1 MNYLSGQIPTTIG
14 NLTKLETL
22 DLSGNQLSGP
32 IPAQIWTL
40 TNLTALRLHS
50 NGLTGEIP
58 PEIKNLSRLKTLGL
72 HINKLTGGIP
82 PEIGQLLQLEDLYLY
97 DNPLGGSIPSTLGQ
111 LTKLWRLDLR
121 SSDLT
126 GIIPQELENLPLT
139 HLELTGN
146 DFTGCIPRGLSNVQY
161 NDIDWLMEF
170 DGLSLCGGS
179 NAPPSLDSA
188 TVDGNTLTLTYNE
201 RLRTIS
207 PPVTGD
213 YAVTV
218 DGTARALT
226 GVSLSGSAVTL
237 TLTSVVQ
244 AGQTV
249 LLSYTPGSNPVEDP
263 GGADAAALTNHPVAN
278 DTAAPP
284 TLDSAEV
291 DGAALTLT
299 YDDALD
305 EASKP
310 ATTAYMVSVDSITV
324 GVTAVS
330 VSGTTVTLTLASPVQ
345 AGQTVTATY
354 VVPNTDPVQDTD
366 GIPADE
372 LTDEPVNNVT
382 NTDPVFTSA
391 ATFTVAEHT
400 QAVGTVVAEDHDSP
414 DNVTSYAIDPADP
427 ANDGALFTINNTGEL
442 AFREAN
448 GADYE
453 HTGAVDGG
461 NAYRVT
467 VTVTSG
473 NGTRERTS
481 IQEVTVTVT
490 NVDEDGRLLF
500 SSEQPQVG
508 TTLLVTVDDPDGSVT
523 VTTWTWERSSDQ
535 TNWSTIPNSEI
546 TSVGSAASY
555 EPVAADVGKYLR
567 ITADYSDPVGS
578 ADQVQR
584 ALSNAVRAAP
594 DSNSAPAFPS
604 SETGQRSVPDRTSP
618 NVNIGHPVIAT
629 DPDNDLLTY
638 SLGGTDKDSFDIVP
652 LSGQLRTEAPLNQE
666 TKSTYTVTVTATDPS
681 GEDATITVTIT
692 VADEEEENSNGQ
704 STSEENGGGSP
715 FIGGGPPSGPI
726 PSDDDFGWTVTGD
739 IDPLAPGNDE
749 PTGLWGDGK
758 TLWVGQ
764 NGSGSAAD
772 GIFVY
777 DIASGDRRSD
787 LDFELDE
794 TNRAPRGL
802 WSDEKTM
809 WVTDSGQNRIFA
821 YGLVSKERLEEREIE
836 LISRNGYARGLW
848 SDGERLWVL
857 DSAADAV
864 FLYDIETR
872 QHVGEYALHS
882 ANDDPHGIWSD
893 RVGIWVSDGGARK
906 LFAYRVD
913 GSALVRE
920 SNDDFTGLSRAGN
933 NSPRGIWSDGD
944 LMYVVDSY
952 DERIYTYN
960 MPDAIDA
967 RLASLALSDVDIG
980 EFSSL
985 RTEYTGIP
993 DEGLTETTVVAVA
1006 AQSDATVVIAPPDT
1020 DGDRQTGHQVA
1031 VEEDAE
1037 VTATVISPDGT
1048 RSKVYRVRIRNGAGT
1063 EAAPVSDCG
1072 TLTLPLALPQGGDF
1086 VVVPAGAS
1094 TTVVDLFGGT
1104 DVTIVWKYNRATRA
1118 WDLFYIPARNRNT
1131 FAITA
1136 GDLLWVVSP
1145 RAQTLTVEGTPS
1157 LIPSSAADLITLSL
1171 REGRDFA
1178 VVPAGVSTT
1187 AADLFG
1193 STDVTI
1199 VRKYNRATRAWDLFY
1214 IPARNRNTFAITA
1227 EDLLWV
1233 VSPRA
1238 QALTME
1244 GTPPPTPPVS
1254 DCGTLTL
1261 PLALPQGGDFV
1272 VVPAGVSTTAADL
1285 FGSTD
1290 VTIVRKY
1297 NRATRAWDLFYIPA
1311 RNRNTF
1317 AITAE
1322 DLLWVVSP
1330 RAQTLTMEGTPPPTP
1345 PSTAELNTLTLREG
1359 RDFVA
1364 VPAGVSTTA
1373 TDLFGST
1380 DVTIVWKYNR
1390 ATRAWDLFYIPA
1402 RNRNTFAITA
1412 GDLLWV
1418 VSPRAQTL
1426 TG

>member
-1 MNYLSGQIPTTIG
+1 MSARTEPSSPTPRITNNADLVADCKILWDAKVTLEGTSNVRHPLDWSDSTSISDWEGVTVDGSPKRVTKIYLQFNGRPPNDYRRLRGGIPASYGSLSALVELNLSWNYLRGSIPSELGNLTNLVRLVLSSNNLSGQIPTTIG

-22 DLSGNQLSGP
+22 DLSNNQLSGP

-82 PEIGQLLQLEDLYLY
+82 PEIGQLLQLENLYLY
-97 DNPLGGSIPSTLGQ
+97 NNPLGGSIPSTLGQ

-139 HLELTGN
+139 HLELSAN
-146 DFTGCIPRGLSNVQY
+146 NYTGCIPNGLQDVQY
-161 NDIDWLMEF
+161 NDIDLLMVT
-170 DGLSLCGGS
+170 GLSLCDGT
-179 NAPPSLDSA
+179 NAPP
-188 TVDGNTLTLTYNE
+188 T
-201 RLRTIS
+201 
-207 PPVTGD
+207 
-213 YAVTV
+213 
-218 DGTARALT
+218 
-226 GVSLSGSAVTL
+226 
-237 TLTSVVQ
+237 
-244 AGQTV
+244 
-249 LLSYTPGSNPVEDP
+249 
-263 GGADAAALTNHPVAN
+263 
-278 DTAAPP
+278 
-284 TLDSAEV
+284 
-291 DGAALTLT
+291 
-299 YDDALD
+299 
-305 EASKP
+305 
-310 ATTAYMVSVDSITV
+310 
-324 GVTAVS
+324 
-330 VSGTTVTLTLASPVQ
+330 
-345 AGQTVTATY
+345 
-354 VVPNTDPVQDTD
+354 
-366 GIPADE
+366 
-372 LTDEPVNNVT
+372 
-382 NTDPVFTSA
+382 
-391 ATFTVAEHT
+391 
-400 QAVGTVVAEDHDSP
+400 
-414 DNVTSYAIDPADP
+414 
-427 ANDGALFTINNTGEL
+427 
-442 AFREAN
+442 
-448 GADYE
+448 
-453 HTGAVDGG
+453 
-461 NAYRVT
+461 
-467 VTVTSG
+467 
-473 NGTRERTS
+473 
-481 IQEVTVTVT
+481 
-490 NVDEDGRLLF
+490 
-500 SSEQPQVG
+500 
-508 TTLLVTVDDPDGSVT
+508 
-523 VTTWTWERSSDQ
+523 
-535 TNWSTIPNSEI
+535 
-546 TSVGSAASY
+546 
-555 EPVAADVGKYLR
+555 
-567 ITADYSDPVGS
+567 
-578 ADQVQR
+578 
-584 ALSNAVRAAP
+584 
-594 DSNSAPAFPS
+594 
-604 SETGQRSVPDRTSP
+604 
-618 NVNIGHPVIAT
+618 
-629 DPDNDLLTY
+629 
-638 SLGGTDKDSFDIVP
+638 
-652 LSGQLRTEAPLNQE
+652 
-666 TKSTYTVTVTATDPS
+666 
-681 GEDATITVTIT
+681 
-692 VADEEEENSNGQ
+692 DEEEENSNGQ

-726 PSDDDFGWTVTGD
+726 PSDADFGWTVTGD

-764 NGSGSAAD
+764 NGSGSTAD

-857 DSAADAV
+857 DSDADAV

-893 RVGIWVSDGGARK
+893 RVGIWISDGGARE
-906 LFAYRVD
+906 LFAYRVS

-985 RTEYTGIP
+985 RTEYTGVP

-1020 DGDRQTGHQVA
+1020 DDDRESGHQVA

-1037 VTATVISPDGT
+1037 VTATVTSPDGT
-1048 RSKVYRVRIRNGAGT
+1048 RNKVYRVRIRNGAGT

-1072 TLTLPLALPQGGDF
+1072 TLALTIALPQGGDF
-1086 VVVPAGAS
+1086 VVVPAGANTTVVDLFGGTDVAIVWKYNRATRAWDLS
-1094 TTVVDLFGGT
+1094 YIPARNRNNFAITAEDLLWVVSPRAQILTVEGTPSLIPSSAADLIILPLREGRDFAVVPAGSVSTTAADLFGSTDVTIVRKYNRATRAWDLSYIPARNRNNFAITAEDLLWVVSPRAQTLTMEGTPPPTPPVSDCGTLALLLALRQGGDFVAMPAGANTTVVDLFGGT

-1118 WDLFYIPARNRNT
+1118 WDLFYIPARNRN
-1131 FAITA
+1131 
-1136 GDLLWVVSP
+1136 
-1145 RAQTLTVEGTPS
+1145 
-1157 LIPSSAADLITLSL
+1157 
-1171 REGRDFA
+1171 
-1178 VVPAGVSTT
+1178 
-1187 AADLFG
+1187 
-1193 STDVTI
+1193 
-1199 VRKYNRATRAWDLFY
+1199 N
-1214 IPARNRNTFAITA
+1214 
-1227 EDLLWV
+1227 
-1233 VSPRA
+1233 
-1238 QALTME
+1238 
-1244 GTPPPTPPVS
+1244 
-1254 DCGTLTL
+1254 
-1261 PLALPQGGDFV
+1261 
-1272 VVPAGVSTTAADL
+1272 
-1285 FGSTD
+1285 
-1290 VTIVRKY
+1290 
-1297 NRATRAWDLFYIPA
+1297 
-1311 RNRNTF
+1311 F

-1330 RAQTLTMEGTPPPTP
+1330 RAQTLTVEGTPPPAP

-1402 RNRNTFAITA
+1402 RNRNNFAITA
-1412 GDLLWV
+1412 GDILWV
-1418 VSPRAQTL
+1418 ASPRAQTL

>member
-1 MNYLSGQIPTTIG
+1 MRRWPRLLQAAIVLVIVAVLVRGEAAPAAATHVCENGTVVSDPTDTTNADLVADCKILWDAKVTLEGTSNVRHPLDWSDSTSISAWEGVTVDGSPRRVTKIYLQHNHGSPEMTRRLKGRIPASYGSLSALTTLNLSWNYLSGPIPSEIGNLTNLVELNLSVNYLSGQIPTTIG

-170 DGLSLCGGS
+170 DGLPLCGGS

-188 TVDGNTLTLTYNE
+188 TVDGDTLTLTYDE
-201 RLRTIS
+201 T
-207 PPVTGD
+207 
-213 YAVTV
+213 
-218 DGTARALT
+218 
-226 GVSLSGSAVTL
+226 
-237 TLTSVVQ
+237 
-244 AGQTV
+244 
-249 LLSYTPGSNPVEDP
+249 
-263 GGADAAALTNHPVAN
+263 
-278 DTAAPP
+278 
-284 TLDSAEV
+284 
-291 DGAALTLT
+291 
-299 YDDALD
+299 LD

-345 AGQTVTATY
+345 AGQTVLASYTPGT
-354 VVPNTDPVQDTD
+354 NPVQD
-366 GIPADE
+366 
-372 LTDEPVNNVT
+372 
-382 NTDPVFTSA
+382 
-391 ATFTVAEHT
+391 
-400 QAVGTVVAEDHDSP
+400 
-414 DNVTSYAIDPADP
+414 
-427 ANDGALFTINNTGEL
+427 
-442 AFREAN
+442 
-448 GADYE
+448 
-453 HTGAVDGG
+453 VDGTD
-461 NAYRVT
+461 A
-467 VTVTSG
+467 
-473 NGTRERTS
+473 E
-481 IQEVTVTVT
+481 EFT
-490 NVDEDGRLLF
+490 NE
-500 SSEQPQVG
+500 
-508 TTLLVTVDDPDGSVT
+508 
-523 VTTWTWERSSDQ
+523 
-535 TNWSTIPNSEI
+535 
-546 TSVGSAASY
+546 
-555 EPVAADVGKYLR
+555 
-567 ITADYSDPVGS
+567 
-578 ADQVQR
+578 
-584 ALSNAVRAAP
+584 AV
-594 DSNSAPAFPS
+594 
-604 SETGQRSVPDRTSP
+604 
-618 NVNIGHPVIAT
+618 
-629 DPDNDLLTY
+629 
-638 SLGGTDKDSFDIVP
+638 
-652 LSGQLRTEAPLNQE
+652 
-666 TKSTYTVTVTATDPS
+666 
-681 GEDATITVTIT
+681 TITVTG
-692 VADEEEENSNGQ
+692 EEEENSNGQ

-715 FIGGGPPSGPI
+715 FIGGGPPSSPI

-1020 DGDRQTGHQVA
+1020 DGDRQSGHQVA

-1145 RAQTLTVEGTPS
+1145 RAQTLTG
-1157 LIPSSAADLITLSL
+1157 
-1171 REGRDFA
+1171 
-1178 VVPAGVSTT
+1178 
-1187 AADLFG
+1187 
-1193 STDVTI
+1193 
-1199 VRKYNRATRAWDLFY
+1199 
-1214 IPARNRNTFAITA
+1214 
-1227 EDLLWV
+1227 
-1233 VSPRA
+1233 
-1238 QALTME
+1238 
-1244 GTPPPTPPVS
+1244 
-1254 DCGTLTL
+1254 
-1261 PLALPQGGDFV
+1261 
-1272 VVPAGVSTTAADL
+1272 
-1285 FGSTD
+1285 
-1290 VTIVRKY
+1290 
-1297 NRATRAWDLFYIPA
+1297 
-1311 RNRNTF
+1311 
-1317 AITAE
+1317 
-1322 DLLWVVSP
+1322 
-1330 RAQTLTMEGTPPPTP
+1330 
-1345 PSTAELNTLTLREG
+1345 
-1359 RDFVA
+1359 
-1364 VPAGVSTTA
+1364 
-1373 TDLFGST
+1373 
-1380 DVTIVWKYNR
+1380 
-1390 ATRAWDLFYIPA
+1390 
-1402 RNRNTFAITA
+1402 
-1412 GDLLWV
+1412 
-1418 VSPRAQTL
+1418 
-1426 TG
+1426 